1 MKKLIEKAL
10 AQGKN
15 YTEYR
20 THITDL
26 LTEGKVTGNTQSEA
40 LVGYSD
46 LNTTRMKRLDKT
58 IKSMDGFETAT
69 EKIKEN
75 HTLLVLSEGWCG
87 DAAQALPVLNKMSEA
102 NNHLSLKIVS
112 RDENLELMDL
122 FLTNGGQ
129 AIPKVLIIKNSD
141 LKVIGDW
148 GPRPSDAQK
157 MIMDYKKEKGLID
170 EQIKIDLQKWY
181 LKDKGVS
188 TQKEILEFFRS

>member
-40 LVGYSD
+40 LVGYCD

-58 IKSMDGFETAT
+58 IKLMDSFETAT

-129 AIPKVLIIKNSD
+129 AIPKVLIIKNND

-181 LKDKGVS
+181 LKDKGIS
-188 TQKEILEFFRS
+188 TQKELLEFF